1 MIDDSQPY
9 SIALIAPNGTL
20 SGMFDRLAHG
30 LGCRLSV
37 RAYSSTEEAVAAARG
52 LVEQERPEAICS
64 PMEVADALRA
74 AVDVPVASIRPGSS
88 DLLRTLLPFREKIR
102 RAAFF
107 AAERFLPEV
116 QTVAR
121 ALNMEILE
129 YRFQTPEE
137 AASRMLEAAAQGA
150 QLGVGPAPV
159 ARMRE
164 LCGVDGIVLEAGEGA
179 ALRALHMAF
188 SLAGFCRR
196 ERQPQVDQGQRGI
209 RGADGVAACRRLSEI
224 LTRNAGMKDLKKL
237 AAGYAETDAP
247 VLIQGEPGSGKTL
260 FAQGIHQ
267 ASKRADAP
275 FVAVNCAAIPPDL
288 LESELFGRE
297 GSARS
302 GAWREGLPGYIELA
316 HTGTLFLSD
325 INELPGHLQSRL
337 LRVLQEGTVTRA
349 GGARPIHVDVRLI
362 SAADKN
368 LRGLAARGLFRQD
381 LFYRCNALP
390 LFIPPLRERGG
401 DILHLACRFLHDSPH
416 GAAFKNMT
424 PEKLEAEAG
433 DLLLSHSWP
442 GNVRE
447 LANEMERLALTATIF
462 PKNGLRE
469 LLARI
474 RAQEPQSCERRLQA
488 TQTLSAPNGLDN
500 GENLKEIVRRAEYA
514 AIMHQLAACNGDYAR
529 VAKRLGISRVSL
541 WRKLRDRPQDAE
553 QDPTP
558 SRAD

>member
-20 SGMFDRLAHG
+20 SGMFDRLTRDLA
-30 LGCRLSV
+30 CRLSV
-37 RAYSSTEEAVAAARG
+37 RAYSNTEEAVAAARR

-64 PMEVADALRA
+64 PNEVADALRA
-74 AVDVPVASIRPGSS
+74 AVDVPVASISPGAA

-107 AAERFLPEV
+107 ACERFLPEV
-116 QTVAR
+116 QTVAQ

-129 YRFQTPEE
+129 YLFQTPEE
-137 AASRMLEAAAQGA
+137 ATARMLEAAAQGA
-150 QLGVGPAPV
+150 QLGVGPTPV
-159 ARMRE
+159 AGMRE
-164 LCGVDGIVLEAGEGA
+164 LCGVDGLVLAAGEDA
-179 ALRALHMAF
+179 ARRALHQAF
-188 SLAGFCRR
+188 SLAAFGRAQRQRQTDPGQSEMSSPEGFK
-196 ERQPQVDQGQRGI
+196 
-209 RGADGVAACRRLSEI
+209 ACRPLSEI

-237 AAGYAETDAP
+237 AAGYAQIDAP
-247 VLIQGEPGSGKTL
+247 VLIQGEPGSGKNL

-267 ASKRADAP
+267 ASKRAEAP
-275 FVAVNCAAIPPDL
+275 FVAVNCAAIAPDL

-297 GSARS
+297 ASAGP
-302 GAWREGLPGYIELA
+302 GAWREARPGYIEQA
-316 HTGTLFLSD
+316 HTGTLFLD
-325 INELPGHLQSRL
+325 GINELPDPLQSRL
-337 LRVLQEGTVTRA
+337 LRALQEQAVTRA
-349 GGARPIHVDVRLI
+349 GGARPIPVDVRLI
-362 SAADKN
+362 CAAHKN
-368 LRGLAARGLFRQD
+368 LRSLAARGLFRQD

-390 LFIPPLRERGG
+390 LFIPPLRERGS
-401 DILHLACRFLHDSPH
+401 DILHLACHFLQESPH
-416 GAAFKNMT
+416 GAAFKHMT

-462 PKNGLRE
+462 PKSGLRE

-474 RAQEPQSCERRLQA
+474 RAQEPRSCERRLQA
-488 TQTLSAPNGLDN
+488 AQALSVPHGLDN

-514 AIMHQLAACNGDYAR
+514 AIMQQLAACNGDYAR

-553 QDPTP
+553 QDENS